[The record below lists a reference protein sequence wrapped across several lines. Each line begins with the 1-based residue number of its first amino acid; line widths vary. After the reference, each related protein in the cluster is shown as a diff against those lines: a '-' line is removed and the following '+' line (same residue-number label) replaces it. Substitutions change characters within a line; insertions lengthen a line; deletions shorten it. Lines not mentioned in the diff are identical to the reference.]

1 MLALVVINMTTKSHA
16 LFAEASRYLVGGV
29 NSPVR
34 AFKHVG
40 GEPLFIE
47 RAIGAHIFD
56 ADGKKYVDYVG
67 TWGPALLGHAR
78 EEVVN
83 AICEAAKSG
92 TSFGAPTERET
103 QLAKLVCEIFPSIE
117 LVRFTSSGTEAVMGA
132 IRAARGFTKRDNV
145 IKFDGCYHG
154 HADYLLVRAGSGAM
168 TLGEPDSAGVP
179 ADFAKHTLV
188 ANYNDLASV
197 EKLFNAH
204 KNEVA
209 CVIVEPVAGNMGC
222 VLPRENFLGGLRELC
237 DRYGALLIF
246 DEVMTGFRVS
256 LGGAQE
262 AFNIKPDLTCLGKV
276 VGGGLPVGAY
286 GGRSDVMSCVAPLGP
301 VYQAG
306 TLSGNPLAMASGIA
320 TLEILKTADHSRL
333 AKTTEFLARE
343 TEAILRR
350 KDIPATATFAGSMWS
365 IFFTNGRVENLSDV
379 MSADKKIF
387 VKFFRHLLKNGVY
400 LAPSPYESA
409 FVSFAHSESDIK
421 STLDAVSSFEL

>member
-1 MLALVVINMTTKSHA
+1 MTTKSHT
-16 LFAEASRYLVGGV
+16 LFADAARYLVGGV

-40 GEPLFIE
+40 GEPIFID
-47 RAIGAHIFD
+47 RASGAHIFD

-83 AICEAAKSG
+83 AVCEAAKSG

-132 IRAARGFTKRDNV
+132 IRAARGFTKRNNI

-179 ADFAKHTLV
+179 KDFAKHTLV

-197 EKLFNAH
+197 EKLFNSH

-222 VLPRENFLGGLRELC
+222 VLPREEFLGGLRELC
-237 DRYGALLIF
+237 DKHGALLIF

-262 AFNIKPDLTCLGKV
+262 AFNIKPDLTCLGKII
-276 VGGGLPVGAY
+276 GGGLPVGAY
-286 GGRSDVMSCVAPLGP
+286 GGRNDVMSCVAPLGP

-320 TLEILKTADHSRL
+320 TLEILKTADYSRL
-333 AKTTEFLARE
+333 AKTTEFLAKE

-350 KDIPATATFAGSMWS
+350 KDIPATATLAGSMWS

-379 MSADKKIF
+379 MSADKKRF
-387 VKFFRHLLKNGVY
+387 VEFFRHMLKNGVY

-421 STLDAVSSFEL
+421 LTLDAVSSFEL

>member
-1 MLALVVINMTTKSHA
+1 MTTKSHT
-16 LFAEASRYLVGGV
+16 LFTEASRYLVGGV

-47 RAIGAHIFD
+47 RANGAHIFD

-103 QLAKLVCEIFPSIE
+103 RLAKLVCEIFPSIE

-132 IRAARGFTKRDNV
+132 IRAARGFTKRDNI

-179 ADFAKHTLV
+179 NDFAKHTLV

-222 VLPRENFLGGLRELC
+222 VLPRENFLEGLRELC
-237 DRYGALLIF
+237 DKHGALLVF

-262 AFNIKPDLTCLGKV
+262 AFDIKPDLTCLGKII
-276 VGGGLPVGAY
+276 GGGLPVGAY

-320 TLEILKTADHSRL
+320 TLEILKTADYSRL
-333 AKTTEFLARE
+333 AKTTEFLAKE

-350 KDIPATATFAGSMWS
+350 KDIPATATCIGSMWS
-365 IFFTNGRVENLSDV
+365 VFFTNGRIENLNNV
-379 MSADKKIF
+379 MSADKKRF
-387 VKFFRHLLKNGVY
+387 VEFFRHMLKNGVY

-409 FVSFAHSESDIK
+409 FVSFAHDESDIK
-421 STLDAVSSFEL
+421 ATLEAVSSFEL